1 MSNENNSKKV
11 YDNWR
16 NFLGSE
22 TIDEVVTVKFSGE
35 VADKDDPLQTWDPDS
50 VKTTPVNTRV
60 VKKQKVEKKSDI
72 PWVAAGAVVAGGIF
86 AGWTALKLLRLLK
99 ALGGRVLA
107 FFLGKP
113 STKATAVAM
122 AASPGILRVLVAF
135 GIKAALAGAAIFAI
149 YKLVTDYGDILQIK
163 PAVAVDNP
171 AGPGTEE
178 YAADVAKGLVSLNV
192 QSWQTVDD
200 KIRCAW
206 CKQNPGREHIG
217 TYSDKVSD
225 KVKKALEDVKKNGP
239 FCKDILK
246 KDACKNLDISKLS
259 KKLDKQYGAAAAVS
273 SDQNDRDALL
283 SMLYAETGWKKSP
296 QEMEA
301 IVRVAVNRHIAWGMS
316 IPIVCRPGSG
326 NGSRS
331 WAPGG
336 SSYPRNFNLALKYAK
351 KNPNNSNLRR
361 AKEAIEK
368 VLSGTSTLG
377 TLNGALNWLHPYG
390 MPRCN
395 EPHGTK
401 ITRRTKK
408 GKIKISYCFDYGEL
422 GMPFGKRRTPR
433 WAIQKGSGKGQLP
446 GGLSKTPPVAVD
458 KMVYSNGSTRAAA
471 GKTTVSVVKKNQNKI
486 GKSNKS
492 VAVIGDSIMA
502 TSFGAGGRLKKI
514 LQKDG
519 INVNNLAVGSKTMQK
534 VGKNNNHIAAQWNMV
549 KQQGKVNVL
558 VINGGTNDVL
568 GMAWTSKT
576 RRGQKSIEIFS
587 NIVSEATSMGMKVLI
602 FPILLPN
609 KGRLYEPG
617 GKLPENHPR
626 RYTKEQIQQEC
637 KLWNNKLKQIANS
650 SPNAFYV
657 GGFEGMLISS
667 DRRKSWL
674 NSKDKVHPKGPESQK
689 IASKLAEM
697 IRGF

>member
-16 NFLGSE
+16 NFLESE

-50 VKTTPVNTRV
+50 VKTTPVNTRI

-113 STKATAVAM
+113 STKATAIAM
-122 AASPGILRVLVAF
+122 AASPSILRVLVAF

-149 YKLVTDYGDILQIK
+149 YKLVTDHGDILQIK

-178 YAADVAKGLVSLNV
+178 YAADVARGLVSLNV

-246 KDACKNLDISKLS
+246 KDACKNLDVSKLS
-259 KKLDKQYGAAAAVS
+259 KELDKKYGTVGAVS
-273 SDQNDRDALL
+273 AGQDDKDALL
-283 SMLYAETGWKKSP
+283 SMLYAETGWKRSL

-301 IVRVAVNRHIAWGMS
+301 IVRIAINRHIAWGMS
-316 IPIVCRPGSG
+316 IPIVVQPGKT
-326 NGSRS
+326 NGWRS

-336 SSYPRNFNLALKYAK
+336 SSYPKNFNLALKYAK
-351 KNPNNSNLRR
+351 RNPNSSNLGR

-368 VLSGTSTLG
+368 VLNGTSALG

-390 MPRCN
+390 MKRCN
-395 EPHGTK
+395 APHGTK
-401 ITRRTKK
+401 M
-408 GKIKISYCFDYGEL
+408 GKSYCFDYGEL
-422 GMPFGKRRTPR
+422 GLPFGKRRTPA

-446 GGLSKTPPVAVD
+446 GGQSRTAPVAVG
-458 KMVYSNGSTRAAA
+458 KMVYSNGSTAAA
-471 GKTTVSVVKKNQNKI
+471 NKVLSTTVKKNQNKI

-492 VAVIGDSIMA
+492 VVVIGDSIMA
-502 TSFGAGGRLKKI
+502 TSYGAGGRLKKI
-514 LQKDG
+514 LEKEG
-519 INVNNLAVGSKTMQK
+519 SSVTNLAVGGRTLQK
-534 VGKNNNHIAAQWNMV
+534 VGKKDDFIANQWQEA
-549 KQQGKVNVL
+549 KQQGQIDVL
-558 VINGGTNDVL
+558 VMNGGTNDIL

-576 RRGQKSIEIFS
+576 RKGQKSLQIFK
-587 NIVSEATSMGMKVLI
+587 NIATEANSMGIRILI
-602 FPILLPN
+602 FPILIPN
-609 KGRLYEPG
+609 KGRLSEPG
-617 GKLPENHPR
+617 PRRNGKRTRVKLADNHPR
-626 RYTKEQIQQEC
+626 RLTKQQIKQETE
-637 KLWNNKLKQIANS
+637 LWNRQLKQIADS
-650 SPNAFYV
+650 LPNATYV
-657 GGFEGMLISS
+657 SGFEGMIIEPGYKS
-667 DRRKSWL
+667 D
-674 NSKDKVHPKGPESQK
+674 NVHPRAPESQK
-689 IASKLAEM
+689 IASRLAQI
-697 IRGF
+697 IRGL